1 MKRLLMSAV
10 FAMLLASPA
19 FAQSYS
25 RDFGTGNV
33 LNMPAAESSGGEFN
47 PGLNASASTS
57 YDSSPYAYAPRHL
70 RHHMRTTQTR

>member
-25 RDFGTGNV
+25 HDFGTGNV
-33 LNMPAAESSGGEFN
+33 LNVPAAESSGGELDA
-47 PGLNASASTS
+47 GLNANASA
-57 YDSSPYAYAPRHL
+57 YDSSPYAYATQHV
-70 RHHMRTTQTR
+70 RHHMRTTQSR